1 MQLKPSDDKKKG
13 PCRKHLKAL
22 RFEVICGYET
32 MACILSLFNEHDD
45 DDDGE
50 DFELRILFV
59 IRAHRKV
66 TKFDDNAVKRVD
78 DVLGGCFSR
87 WYCLPLPLCCFALL
101 MCAKIG
107 FLLILIEL
115 RPKLCV
121 KLPFC
126 YYRFNLSLFNKHD
139 FNVHFIGS

>member
-1 MQLKPSDDKKKG
+1 
-13 PCRKHLKAL
+13 
-22 RFEVICGYET
+22 

-45 DDDGE
+45 DDDEE

-87 WYCLPLPLCCFALL
+87 
-101 MCAKIG
+101 
-107 FLLILIEL
+107 
-115 RPKLCV
+115 
-121 KLPFC
+121 
-126 YYRFNLSLFNKHD
+126 
-139 FNVHFIGS
+139 